1 MCMPT
6 NKSAIIG
13 AVVGGVIVY
22 FLMKNKKKCPP
33 CAKCGKP
40 APAPSFPTVIVQP
53 TPAPAPPPIPVPP
66 PPPPP
71 PPPPAPIVDGGKF
84 TASFVG
90 FGGWVK

>member
-33 CAKCGKP
+33 CAK
-40 APAPSFPTVIVQP
+40 
-53 TPAPAPPPIPVPP
+53 
-66 PPPPP
+66 
-71 PPPPAPIVDGGKF
+71 
-84 TASFVG
+84 
-90 FGGWVK
+90 